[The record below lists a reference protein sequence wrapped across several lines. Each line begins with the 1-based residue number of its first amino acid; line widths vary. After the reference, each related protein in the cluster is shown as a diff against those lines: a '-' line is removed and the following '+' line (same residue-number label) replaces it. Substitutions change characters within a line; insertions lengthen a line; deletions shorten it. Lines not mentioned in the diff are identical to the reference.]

1 MKFYSELT
9 GELYTSVDEL
19 KNAECKYEED
29 LAEQEQKENNKHN
42 RLNEI
47 KDIWYSIMI
56 ELLFRYPIQCINYK
70 EQIIQYLKGLQ
81 QFR

>member
-9 GELYTSVDEL
+9 GELYTSEDEL
-19 KNAECKYEED
+19 KNAECKYKED

-47 KDIWYSIMI
+47 KEAVKYARELIEEFIEDYGVVSWYS
-56 ELLFRYPIQCINYK
+56 LFW
-70 EQIIQYLKGLQ
+70 
-81 QFR
+81 